1 MDFRKLLN
9 REIVMYLIC
18 GVITTI
24 VNYVV
29 YFVLR
34 EYTNVILPLANVAAF
49 AVAVTQAFFTNKFLV
64 YRQYCCRFSLLV
76 KEFTS
81 FVSLRIVSML
91 IETFLLFV
99 FVTYMHWWEYGVKF
113 LVSFLV
119 VILNYVFGKFITF
132 RRRGDVC

>member
-1 MDFRKLLN
+1 MDFRKFLSQ
-9 REIVMYLIC
+9 EIVRYLIC

-29 YFVLR
+29 YYLLR
-34 EYTNVILPLANVAAF
+34 EYANVIAF
-49 AVAVTQAFFTNKFLV
+49 CVAVTQAFFTNKFLV
-64 YRQYCCRFSLLV
+64 YRQYCCKLSLIA

-91 IETFLLFV
+91 METFLLFV

-113 LVSFLV
+113 FVSFLV
-119 VILNYVFGKFITF
+119 VILNYVFGKFVTF